1 MATSWEKRLERW
13 LAAGVVDAST
23 AARIRAFEESQ
34 GSSERLRWPVLLAV
48 ALGGVLLCAGVLL
61 FVAAHWDELSPAW
74 RFTLVLVLVA
84 VFPIAGAL
92 TEERFSALSTTF
104 YAIGTVC
111 VGAGIF
117 LTAQIFNLQE
127 HWPSGILMWAIG
139 ALVGWLLLRHW
150 TQAALLA
157 VLVPGWLVGEWEV
170 RAQGFAVSSR
180 LVTEGL
186 VLVAITYLS
195 ARTSQ
200 EDSHLRRALAW
211 IGGLAVLPLS
221 VWAFVEGREY
231 WGWGWQNRPQIS
243 SLMQFTGWAIAICAP
258 LALAYVL
265 RKSAAWTNALAA
277 IWVLVIGTFRSTHQD
292 TGANLSIF
300 AWNSL
305 GPYFWAGVG
314 ALGMVAW
321 GLLERRRERINLG
334 VAGFALTVIIFYFS
348 DVMDKLGR
356 SASLI
361 GLGVLFL
368 FGGWVLERTRRQL
381 VARVA
386 GGTQ

>member
-1 MATSWEKRLERW
+1 MADSLKKRLEQW
-13 LAAGVVDAST
+13 VSAGVVDAGT
-23 AARIRAFEESQ
+23 ASRIRTYEESQ
-34 GSSERLRWPVLLAV
+34 SSGERLRWPVLLAV
-48 ALGGVLLCAGVLL
+48 ALGGLLLCAGVLL

-74 RFTLVLVLVA
+74 RFTLVMILVA
-84 VFPIAGAL
+84 VFPLAGAL
-92 TEERFSALSTTF
+92 TEKRFSALSTTF

-127 HWPSGILMWAIG
+127 HWPSGILLWAIG
-139 ALVGWLLLRHW
+139 ALAGWLLLRHW
-150 TQAALLA
+150 MQAALLA
-157 VLVPGWLVGEWEV
+157 LLVPGWLVGEWEL
-170 RAQGFAVSSR
+170 RTQGFAVSNR
-180 LVTEGL
+180 LITEGL
-186 VLVAITYLS
+186 VLIAIAYFS

-200 EDSHLRRALAW
+200 EDSATRRALAW

-221 VWAFVEGREY
+221 VWAFAEGRGY
-231 WGWGWQNRPQIS
+231 WGWWQNRPPVS
-243 SLMQFTGWAIAICAP
+243 SFLQVTGWAIAICGP
-258 LALAYVL
+258 LALAYIL
-265 RKSAAWTNALAA
+265 RKNAAWTNAVAA
-277 IWVLVIGTFRSTHQD
+277 VWVLVIGTFRARNGD
-292 TGANLSIF
+292 TGANLPIF

-334 VAGFALTVIIFYFS
+334 VAGFALTVVIFYFS
-348 DVMDKLGR
+348 NVMDKFGR
-356 SASLI
+356 SASMI

-368 FGGWVLERTRRQL
+368 FGGWALERTRRQL

-386 GGTQ
+386 GGTP

>member
-1 MATSWEKRLERW
+1 MANPLDKQLERW
-13 LAAGVVDAST
+13 VSAGVMDAST
-23 AARIRAFEESQ
+23 AARIRTFEESQ

-48 ALGGVLLCAGVLL
+48 ALGGLLLCAGVLL

-74 RFTLVLVLVA
+74 RFTLVLLLVA
-84 VFPIAGAL
+84 VFPIAGTL
-92 TEERFSALSTTF
+92 TEERFPALSTTF
-104 YAIGTVC
+104 YAIGTIC

-127 HWPSGILMWAIG
+127 HWPSGILLWAIG
-139 ALVGWLLLRHW
+139 AFAGWLLLRHW
-150 TQAALLA
+150 TQAALMAL
-157 VLVPGWLVGEWEV
+157 LVPAWLAGEWEV
-170 RAQGFAVSSR
+170 RTQGFAVSNR
-180 LVTEGL
+180 LLTEGL
-186 VLVAITYLS
+186 LLIAISYLS
-195 ARTSQ
+195 ARTSR
-200 EDSHLRRALAW
+200 EDSSARRALAW

-221 VWAFVEGREY
+221 VVAFVEGRET
-231 WGWGWQNRPQIS
+231 WGWDWQNRPGIS
-243 SLMQFTGWAIAICAP
+243 PLLHVAGWAIAIGAP
-258 LALAYVL
+258 LALAFAL
-265 RKSAAWTNALAA
+265 RKSAAWTNAIAA
-277 IWVLVIGTFRSTHQD
+277 VWVLVIGTFHATRED
-292 TGANLSIF
+292 TAGTLSIF

-361 GLGVLFL
+361 GLGILFL
-368 FGGWVLERTRRQL
+368 FGGWALERARRQL
-381 VARVA
+381 VARI
-386 GGTQ
+386 GGGMQ